1 MELPMMLIE
10 LPMMLIE
17 FPIIEFPMML
27 RVDYWFTYG
36 AESELYAYAAS
47 DLLPIC
53 ENVKNDLCS
62 YAPRELVPICV
73 FYTVYGYIYKD
84 DF

>member
-1 MELPMMLIE
+1 MML
-10 LPMMLIE
+10 
-17 FPIIEFPMML
+17 IEFPMML

-36 AESELYAYAAS
+36 AASELYTYAAS

-53 ENVKNDLCS
+53 TNVTNELCS

-84 DF
+84 DFLWV